1 MRTLL
6 FYCLLLIPS
15 LLLSTSPVAQGQPI
29 GPPEQATTDEPATDE
44 TDGSAEENPETE
56 SQGDAENNE
65 GTGDDDQ
72 EDGGDAEDNGTE
84 ESDNENASDAEVK
97 MADPPKDV
105 KEAVSTVWK
114 SVSEM
119 WNDFLAR
126 LPLFIVAFTVLVLT
140 WFAAGLGKRLAN
152 RVLRN
157 VHLRG
162 SLKDLIKQM
171 VYIGLWLSGLMVA
184 AVVIFPGMTPAK
196 VLTVLGLSSIAVGFA
211 FKDIVENFFAGI
223 LILWGFPFENG
234 DFIECGGMKGKVEET
249 TIRMTTLRQT
259 DGQLIIVPNAQ
270 LFKNPVYVI
279 TNQRYRRTTI
289 IAGVA
294 YDEDVDGCREI
305 ITKAVESCESVTDE
319 KPIQIFAQEFG
330 ASSINFEVT
339 WWTGSTPVA
348 ERKSRD
354 EVVAAVKR
362 ALDDAGVE
370 IPFPYRTLTFKE
382 PLPIQKE
389 SAS

>member
-1 MRTLL
+1 MLQFSRTVAQDQ
-6 FYCLLLIPS
+6 
-15 LLLSTSPVAQGQPI
+15 PVA
-29 GPPEQATTDEPATDE
+29 PPEQTTTDQPSGDQP
-44 TDGSAEENPETE
+44 DGAAEE
-56 SQGDAENNE
+56 DAEAESE
-65 GTGDDDQ
+65 GDR
-72 EDGGDAEDNGTE
+72 ENAE
-84 ESDNENASDAEVK
+84 NENAESEAGEGDQENRDDQQDDDDKEINADKESNADTADDEVK

-105 KEAVSTVWK
+105 QEAVSTVWK

-119 WNDFLAR
+119 WKDFLAR
-126 LPLFIVAFTVLVLT
+126 LPLFIVALVVLVIT
-140 WFAAGLGKRLAN
+140 WFVAGLGKRLTN
-152 RVLRN
+152 RILRN

-294 YDEDVDGCREI
+294 YDEDVDGCRDI
-305 ITKAVESCESVTDE
+305 ITKAVEGCETVTDE

-354 EVVAAVKR
+354 EVVTAVKR

-382 PLPIQKE
+382 PLPIAKDD
-389 SAS
+389 SSHA

>member
-6 FYCLLLIPS
+6 FYCLLLVPLT
-15 LLLSTSPVAQGQPI
+15 LLCSSPVVQGQPPA
-29 GPPEQATTDEPATDE
+29 PPEQTTTGEPPSDE
-44 TDGSAEENPETE
+44 SNENPE
-56 SQGDAENNE
+56 GDNEVDEND
-65 GTGDDDQ
+65 TGRNDQ
-72 EDGGDAEDNGTE
+72 EDRDDQQDDDKETNVNTSNNDT
-84 ESDNENASDAEVK
+84 SDDEVK

-152 RVLRN
+152 RILRN

-234 DFIECGGMKGKVEET
+234 DFIECAGMKGKVEET
-249 TIRMTTLRQT
+249 TIRMTTIRQV

-270 LFKNPVYVI
+270 LFKNAVYVI
-279 TNQRYRRTTI
+279 TSQRYRRTTI

-294 YDEDVDGCREI
+294 YDEDVDQCREI
-305 ITKAVESCESVTDE
+305 ITKAVEGCETVATE